1 MAIDGTYG
9 RLSGH
14 NQRFKEL
21 RRKKQERKEHNIRK
35 NSLNKISYHESK
47 THFNTVNPEELN
59 TIKLEIQKRAKH
71 KSHIEICVFVLS
83 LVIAYLIFYFLFI
96 K

>member
-1 MAIDGTYG
+1 MPVDGTYG

-21 RRKKQERKEHNIRK
+21 RRKKQERKERNLRSGLSITNLEHNRK
-35 NSLNKISYHESK
+35 
-47 THFNTVNPEELN
+47 TQFNTVEPEKLDA
-59 TIKLEIQKRAKH
+59 IKLEIQRRAKR
-71 KSHIEICVFVLS
+71 KLYIEFFAFIVS
-83 LVIAYLIFYFLFI
+83 LVIACVIFYLLFI